1 MPPLE
6 AETSPSPSPAAP
18 SFTLADILGI
28 IPHRPPFLFVD
39 RVKALLPGKRIDTER
54 ELRPEEWYFQGHFP
68 GTPVMPGVLMVDGLA
83 QTAGLLHGLTL
94 RLAGDPAAEPE
105 FLVLASANVKFL
117 DLARPGDV
125 LTMTA
130 TPGIS
135 FGGIHR
141 FSVHA
146 MVGRRQLV
154 RGELTLAQRRVE
166 R

>member
-1 MPPLE
+1 MP
-6 AETSPSPSPAAP
+6 AQDTSPTPAATPP
-18 SFTLADILGI
+18 SFTLADIHSIL
-28 IPHRPPFLFVD
+28 PHRPPFLFVD
-39 RVKALLPGKRIDTER
+39 RVISLSPGKRIVAER
-54 ELRPEEWYFQGHFP
+54 ELRPDEWYFQGHFP
-68 GTPVMPGVLMVDGLA
+68 GTPVMPGVLMVDALA

-94 RLAGDPAAEPE
+94 RLAGDPAAAPG

-125 LTMTA
+125 LTLTA
-130 TPGIS
+130 TPGIT

-154 RGELTLAQRRVE
+154 RGELALAERRVE
-166 R
+166 P

>member
-1 MPPLE
+1 MPTHEPQ
-6 AETSPSPSPAAP
+6 APPVPAAAMP
-18 SFTLADILGI
+18 AFTLADILSI
-28 IPHRPPFLFVD
+28 LPHRPPFLFVD
-39 RVKALLPGKRIDTER
+39 RVKSLLPGKRIETER
-54 ELRPEEWYFQGHFP
+54 ELRPDEWYFEGHFP

-94 RLAGDPAAEPE
+94 RLAGDAAAEPA

-117 DLARPGDV
+117 DLARPGDL

-130 TPGIS
+130 TPGVT

-146 MVGRRQLV
+146 MAGRRQLV
-154 RGELTLAQRRVE
+154 RGELTLAERQVE
-166 R
+166 

>member
-1 MPPLE
+1 MPTQE
-6 AETSPSPSPAAP
+6 APPAVPPP

-28 IPHRPPFLFVD
+28 LPHRPPFLFVD
-39 RVKALLPGKRIDTER
+39 RVTSLTPGQRIETER
-54 ELRPEEWYFQGHFP
+54 ELRPDEWYFQGHFP

-105 FLVLASANVKFL
+105 FLVLASVNVKFL
-117 DLARPGDV
+117 DLARPGDL

-130 TPGIS
+130 TPGIT

-141 FSVHA
+141 FNVHT
-146 MVGRRQLV
+146 MVGRRQLL

>member
-1 MPPLE
+1 MPPQDTE
-6 AETSPSPSPAAP
+6 PTPPNAAVVPA
-18 SFTLADILGI
+18 FTLADILSI
-28 IPHRPPFLFVD
+28 LPHRPPFLFVD
-39 RVKALLPGKRIDTER
+39 RVQSLLPGKRIETER
-54 ELRPEEWYFQGHFP
+54 ELRPDEAYFQGHFP
-68 GTPVMPGVLMVDGLA
+68 GTPVMPGVLIVDALA

-94 RLAGDPAAEPE
+94 RLAGDPAAEPT

-135 FGGIHR
+135 FAGIHR

-154 RGELTLAQRRVE
+154 RGELTLAERRVE